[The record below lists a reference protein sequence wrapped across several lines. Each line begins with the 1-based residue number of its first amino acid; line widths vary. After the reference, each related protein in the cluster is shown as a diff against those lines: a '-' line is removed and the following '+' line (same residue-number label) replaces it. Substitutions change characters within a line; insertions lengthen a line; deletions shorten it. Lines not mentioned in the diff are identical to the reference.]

1 MPAPDCTFNMTMICA
16 GVLLIP
22 SLLDFAYLT
31 IDTEGWDSAAVV
43 APAWYPISGVILAV
57 LFLYG
62 GYKGKKEPGST
73 KCILIIGMIVGI
85 GNICVV
91 AYYGVIGVVLSTVCA
106 AVELPAG
113 DAGVTE
119 YHSGVTEF
127 CNMMSLLT
135 LSCIVR
141 FIATLCLLVSSCMG
155 VCCLDTGIM
164 VIQQPVIM
172 IPQPGMA
179 QPAPIM
185 MVAVQA
191 QPAP

>member
-1 MPAPDCTFNMTMICA
+1 M
-16 GVLLIP
+16 V
-22 SLLDFAYLT
+22 
-31 IDTEGWDSAAVV
+31 
-43 APAWYPISGVILAV
+43 
-57 LFLYG
+57 
-62 GYKGKKEPGST
+62 
-73 KCILIIGMIVGI
+73 VGI

-113 DAGVTE
+113 DVRSGNA
-119 YHSGVTEF
+119 GVTEF